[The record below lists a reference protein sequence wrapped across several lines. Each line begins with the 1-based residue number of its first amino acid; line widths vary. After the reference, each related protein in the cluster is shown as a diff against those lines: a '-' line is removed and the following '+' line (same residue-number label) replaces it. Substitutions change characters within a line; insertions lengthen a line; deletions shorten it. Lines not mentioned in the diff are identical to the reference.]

1 MSKIDPRT
9 AYFSILSVIQ
19 PASIEEIEDGVSSL
33 LGPEH
38 KNSLVQRGQL
48 KKVHKKAI
56 KDKEI
61 VKVSGQNY
69 FISQWAR
76 NNVDEEILERPVNN
90 ERLFLMKSQRRAYR
104 RGN

>member
-19 PASIEEIEDGVSSL
+19 PASIEEIEDRVRSL

-38 KNSLVQRGQL
+38 ENSLVRRGAL

-56 KDKEI
+56 KDKEVI
-61 VKVSGQNY
+61 KVSRKNY

-76 NNVDEEILERPVNN
+76 KNADEKVLDRSISN
-90 ERLFLMKSQRRAYR
+90 ERFFMMKSQRKSV
-104 RGN
+104 